1 MSRVPEEEPGRGQD
15 GVPESR
21 SGDEP
26 GHGFVAEPSALE
38 LRLEAELRALGR
50 SITLPDVDG
59 ETMAERVL
67 SSLLA
72 DQVPDHVTA
81 PAPAP
86 VGRAEKLRAWLHG
99 RLRKWLRQHRRSL
112 TVTLSGTLVAL
123 ALTPPVRASI
133 MEWADGFDFGGIVV
147 RYDPGRPPP
156 AVDRSAG
163 VPGCGEPLARAEA
176 ERKAGFE
183 ALVPAELGAPDAF
196 STTAGPAGRSMLT
209 LCWDDDDGQ
218 VTRLDQFP
226 ARLDPGFTKTSAE
239 QPEWVPL
246 GDGTGENATG
256 LWFAR
261 PHLLHFTLLDQKSA
275 RWEERRR
282 TAGPTLLWMSPDGRT
297 TLRLEGV
304 PTLTRAVGIAESL
317 R

>member
-1 MSRVPEEEPGRGQD
+1 MPEEKPGHGPD

-26 GHGFVAEPSALE
+26 GHGFVGEPSALE

-72 DQVPDHVTA
+72 DQVPDQVAA

-86 VGRAEKLRAWLHG
+86 VGRVEKLRAWL
-99 RLRKWLRQHRRSL
+99 RRWLRRYRRSL

-133 MEWADGFDFGGIVV
+133 LEWADGFDFGGIVV
-147 RYDPGRPPP
+147 RYDPGSPPP

-163 VPGCGEPLARAEA
+163 VPGCGKPLARAEA
-176 ERKAGFE
+176 EQKAGFE
-183 ALVPAELGAPDAF
+183 ALVPAQLGAPDAF
-196 STTAGPAGRSMLT
+196 SATAGPAGRSMLT

-246 GDGTGENATG
+246 ADGTGENATG

-275 RWEERRR
+275 RWEEQRR
-282 TAGPTLLWMSPDGRT
+282 TAGPTLLWMSADGRT